1 MLPTGELLIINISHS
16 DAQHTYRCRTYH
28 QLTQEVIVSG
38 NFGRIQ
44 LSGKFWWFF
53 PLPFPHLHDAVSQ
66 GLDDNMESEMM
77 MMNSVHIY
85 WQLASGL
92 YRMFYNVVCVESF
105 TSIIIIHFNDERK
118 SLKRWN
124 GCEFIKL
131 ATDSGRENV
140 CSIQIEYIGLVFH
153 LALLFKLLNI
163 DL

>member
-44 LSGKFWWFF
+44 LSGKFSQFHKGRTTIWKAKWWWI
-53 PLPFPHLHDAVSQ
+53 VYT
-66 GLDDNMESEMM
+66 
-77 MMNSVHIY
+77 VHIY

-105 TSIIIIHFNDERK
+105 TSIIIIIHFNDEKK

-124 GCEFIKL
+124 RCEFIKL
-131 ATDSGRENV
+131 ATSSGRENV
-140 CSIQIEYIGLVFH
+140 CSIQNE
-153 LALLFKLLNI
+153 
-163 DL
+163 